1 MKWQMFYMPAN
12 HTTRHA
18 NGIIRLHYLRD
29 TGTSVGYVEQTQVR
43 EGSDINVPAT
53 FRVHMNLE
61 EDYLFNPEGTEVPD
75 LEAGMALVKILHN
88 PSNH

>member
-1 MKWQMFYMPAN
+1 MKWQMFYRTAD

-18 NGIIRLHYLRD
+18 KGIIRLHYMLD
-29 TGTSVGYVEQTQVR
+29 SDTSVGYVEQTQVR

-53 FRVHMNLE
+53 FRVYMNRGE
-61 EDYLFNPEGTEVPD
+61 HTNFDGIEVPD